1 MSPTKPFQKT
11 PLTEQQARTLAYWWG
26 GQYQRISL
34 AEGENVNRHGVVVTG
49 KKSCRPQGD
58 AVAPIQIFSL
68 EEAVEMENRRGFQEA
83 CSPDW
88 VG

>member
-1 MSPTKPFQKT
+1 MSPTIPFQKT

-34 AEGENVNRHGVVVTG
+34 AEGENVTRHGVVVTG
-49 KKSCRPQGD
+49 KKSCRPQAD
-58 AVAPIQIFSL
+58 AYPLIQVFSL
-68 EEAVEMENRRGFQEA
+68 EEAGEMEKRRGFQEA